1 MAHKFCVLVLGR
13 SGKTVKQLQCSRT
26 TLIGATV
33 VAAITLT
40 VTLYGLFNYFALQR
54 RLADNH
60 KLEQQLAQQ
69 SEEVLQYQKQ
79 IQSFASQINEIKERI
94 VQLNKFE
101 KKIRVIANIDQPGHH
116 DALFGV
122 GGSTPEDLNPD
133 IETSQQH
140 IQLIK
145 AMHNRAEELKEA
157 TAKQQDNFTSLLNQ
171 LEDRKNLLAHTP
183 TIRPADGWVAST
195 FGYRQSP
202 FTGQRE
208 FHKGMDIANRLGT
221 AIKATADGVVTYA
234 SEKGSLGM
242 ALIIDH
248 GHGVTTRY
256 GHLEKITCKPGERVH
271 RGEVIAAMGN
281 TGRSTGP
288 HLHYE
293 VRLNGVPVNPAK
305 YILN

>member
-1 MAHKFCVLVLGR
+1 MAHKFCFLVLGE
-13 SGKTVKQLQCSRT
+13 SGKTIKQLHCSRA
-26 TLIGATV
+26 TLVGAA
-33 VAAITLT
+33 VAAALALT
-40 VTLYGLFNYFALQR
+40 VAVYGLFNYFSLQH
-54 RLADNH
+54 RLAENH
-60 KLEQQLAQQ
+60 KLEAQLAQQ
-69 SEEVLQYQKQ
+69 NQEVLQYQKQ
-79 IQSFASQINEIKERI
+79 IQSFASQINEIKQRI

-101 KKIRVIANIDQPGHH
+101 TKIRVIANIDQPGHH
-116 DALFGV
+116 DRRR
-122 GGSTPEDLNPD
+122 
-133 IETSQQH
+133 
-140 IQLIK
+140 
-145 AMHNRAEELKEA
+145 RAGQLKEA
-157 TAKQQDNFTSLLNQ
+157 ASKQQDSFTSLLNQ

-202 FTGQRE
+202 FTGRRE
-208 FHKGMDIANRLGT
+208 FHKGMDIANRQGT
-221 AIKATADGVVTYA
+221 PVMATADGVVAYA
-234 SEKGSLGM
+234 DDKGSLGIAM
-242 ALIIDH
+242 IIDH

-256 GHLEKITCKPGERVH
+256 GHLEKISCKPGERVH